1 MRVKLTSF
9 KGVAPAISPRLINE
23 NFAQVAE
30 NVDFISGA
38 LDPIEAEGASE
49 FTLQNS
55 LRRTVFYYNDAN
67 WLEWAE
73 EVDVVDGPIPND
85 TNKRLYW
92 TGQDYPR
99 VGYLAGMISGSS
111 GYPAASYRLGVPAPS
126 SAPGVSKSGTPNDGA
141 LVNDVAY
148 VYTLVTAFGEE
159 GPPSEPSAVLE
170 LQDGESV
177 TVSLPAVDVPSGN
190 YYFSSADGAK
200 KRVYRSN
207 SGSNTTAFQFVGE
220 VSIATTSFNDTL
232 DAAALGEVIPSTYW
246 IGPPDDDSSTY
257 PDGPMK
263 GLIPV
268 ANGVFAGFSGKRL
281 CLSEPYLPHAW
292 PIAYRLTMEEDIV
305 GIATSNN
312 GVVVL
317 TDGTPYY
324 VTGTDPSAMTA
335 VKVNLPQACIN
346 EHSIVDM
353 GEYVLYAGPDGLCAV
368 ESNSGEVVTRG
379 VITIE
384 QWTDDY
390 KALTYRAF
398 LHDGTYVAFW
408 DTGSEQGGWV
418 YDPRSTDGAIST
430 LTVDAVRGGYYEPE
444 TGDLYVIVD
453 DDIVKY
459 RGNTTKRTARWRSKE
474 FFTPE
479 PTGMGWIQVIA
490 DDYPVQVEVFLDGTL
505 IADYTLTKS
514 GSVYTQTT
522 ATPSGISA
530 VNLSEP
536 IMRLPNTIGNEWVVE
551 VTTQNRVHEVTIAQ
565 TMEELRAE

>member
-1 MRVKLTSF
+1 MRVKLNSF

-23 NFAQVAE
+23 SFAQVAE

-67 WLEWAE
+67 WLEWSE

-92 TGQDYPR
+92 TGEDYPR

-111 GYPAASYRLGVPAPS
+111 GYPASSYRLGIPAPE
-126 SAPGVSKSGTPNDGA
+126 SAPGVSKYGTPEDGA
-141 LVNDVAY
+141 VVNDVAY
-148 VYTLVTAFGEE
+148 VYTLVSAFGEE
-159 GPPSEPSAVLE
+159 GPPSDPSSVLE
-170 LQDGESV
+170 LQDGENV
-177 TVSLPAVDVPSGN
+177 QVSLPAVDVPSGN
-190 YYFSSADGAK
+190 YYFSSSDGAK
-200 KRVYRSN
+200 KRIYRSN

-220 VSIATTSFNDTL
+220 VTIATTSFNDTL
-232 DAAALGEVIPSTYW
+232 DAAALGELIPSTYW
-246 IGPPDDDSSTY
+246 IGPPDDDTSTY
-257 PDGPMK
+257 PDGPMQ

-292 PIAYRLTMEEDIV
+292 PISYRLTMEEEIV

-346 EHSIVDM
+346 EYSIVDM

-368 ESNSGEVVTRG
+368 EANSGEVVTRG
-379 VITIE
+379 IITIE

-444 TGDLYVIVD
+444 TGDLYVIID
-453 DDIVKY
+453 NDIVKY

-505 IADYTLTKS
+505 IADYTLTKA
-514 GSVYTQTT
+514 GNVYTQTT
-522 ATPSGISA
+522 ATPSGIAA

-551 VTTQNRVHEVTIAQ
+551 VTTQHRVHEVTIAQ

>member
-9 KGVAPAISPRLINE
+9 KGIAPAISPRLINE
-23 NFAQVAE
+23 TFAQVAE

-159 GPPSEPSAVLE
+159 GPPSDPSAVLE

-177 TVSLPAVDVPSGN
+177 TVSLPAAHVPSGN

-200 KRVYRSN
+200 KRIYRSN

-220 VSIATTSFNDTL
+220 VTIATTSFSDTL

-257 PDGPMK
+257 PDGPMQ

-292 PIAYRLTMEEDIV
+292 PTAYRLTMEEDIV

-368 ESNSGEVVTRG
+368 ESNSGQVVTRG
-379 VITIE
+379 IITIE
-384 QWTDDY
+384 QWTDDF

-459 RGNTTKRTARWRSKE
+459 RGNSTKRTARWRSKE

-530 VNLSEP
+530 VSLTEP

-551 VTTQNRVHEVTIAQ
+551 VTTQHRVHEVTIAQ
-565 TMEELRAE
+565 NMEELRAE

>member
-9 KGVAPAISPRLINE
+9 KGIAPAISPRLINE

-30 NVDFISGA
+30 NVDFVSGA
-38 LDPIEAEGASE
+38 LDPIEAEGTSE

-67 WLEWAE
+67 WLEWSE

-92 TGQDYPR
+92 TGEDYPR

-126 SAPGVSKSGTPNDGA
+126 SAPGVSKSGTPEDGA

-159 GPPSEPSAVLE
+159 GPPSDPSSVLE

-200 KRVYRSN
+200 KRIYRSN

-220 VSIATTSFNDTL
+220 VSIATTSFSDTL

-257 PDGPMK
+257 PDGPMQ

-292 PIAYRLTMEEDIV
+292 PISYRLTMEEDIV

-384 QWTDDY
+384 QWTDDF
-390 KALTYRAF
+390 KALSYRAF

-444 TGDLYVIVD
+444 TGDLYVIVGD
-453 DDIVKY
+453 EVVKY

-530 VNLSEP
+530 VSLSEP

-551 VTTQNRVHEVTIAQ
+551 VTTQHRVHEVTIAQ

>member
-1 MRVKLTSF
+1 
-9 KGVAPAISPRLINE
+9 
-23 NFAQVAE
+23 
-30 NVDFISGA
+30 
-38 LDPIEAEGASE
+38 
-49 FTLQNS
+49 
-55 LRRTVFYYNDAN
+55 
-67 WLEWAE
+67 
-73 EVDVVDGPIPND
+73 
-85 TNKRLYW
+85 
-92 TGQDYPR
+92 
-99 VGYLAGMISGSS
+99 
-111 GYPAASYRLGVPAPS
+111 
-126 SAPGVSKSGTPNDGA
+126 
-141 LVNDVAY
+141 
-148 VYTLVTAFGEE
+148 
-159 GPPSEPSAVLE
+159 
-170 LQDGESV
+170 
-177 TVSLPAVDVPSGN
+177 
-190 YYFSSADGAK
+190 
-200 KRVYRSN
+200 
-207 SGSNTTAFQFVGE
+207 
-220 VSIATTSFNDTL
+220 
-232 DAAALGEVIPSTYW
+232 
-246 IGPPDDDSSTY
+246 
-257 PDGPMK
+257 
-263 GLIPV
+263 
-268 ANGVFAGFSGKRL
+268 
-281 CLSEPYLPHAW
+281 
-292 PIAYRLTMEEDIV
+292 MEEDIV

-368 ESNSGEVVTRG
+368 EANTGQVVTRG
-379 VITIE
+379 IITIE

-390 KALTYRAF
+390 KALNYRAF

-408 DTGSEQGGWV
+408 DVGGEQGGWV

-444 TGDLYVIVD
+444 TGDLYVIID
-453 DDIVKY
+453 DEVVKY
-459 RGNTTKRTARWRSKE
+459 RGNSTKRTARWRSKE

-479 PTGMGWIQVIA
+479 PTGMSWIQVIA

-530 VNLSEP
+530 VNLTEP